1 MDRRAPAR
9 RVYAWRSRCW
19 LCFSTITFSFWWSSS
34 TPPCR
39 LVRCSMGAALRR
51 RARPRAAV
59 VLLSAAVLSRLVQP
73 APGVNQPPPAPAG
86 FSDLLV
92 GDSDPRGRVLRP
104 PNTSLAMP
112 GAIWD
117 HGAMNLTFEQTY
129 ADHGS
134 YALRSKWGRY
144 CNATGH
150 GSDASLCHCDMWTK
164 GGDGEHAIPLLP
176 NRRYI
181 VAATI
186 KTSFDRLGVE
196 INIGVPL
203 VKRLLGSS
211 VGQHANGSRFG
222 GLPAN
227 SSAVRPISTFSLAT
241 RFRIQ
246 I

>member
-1 MDRRAPAR
+1 
-9 RVYAWRSRCW
+9 
-19 LCFSTITFSFWWSSS
+19 
-34 TPPCR
+34 
-39 LVRCSMGAALRR
+39 MGAALRR
-51 RARPRAAV
+51 RAQPRAAV